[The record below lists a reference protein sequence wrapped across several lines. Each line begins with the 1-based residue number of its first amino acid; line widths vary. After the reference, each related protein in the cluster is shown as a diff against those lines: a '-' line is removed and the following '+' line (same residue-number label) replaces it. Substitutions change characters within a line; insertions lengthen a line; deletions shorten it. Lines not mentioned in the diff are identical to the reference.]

1 MMKTTCGWWALVA
14 ACAVLALGGCCHNQ
28 KKDGEGVI
36 VRGALPAYASVA
48 EKYNA
53 RVVRLERLA
62 CPADLVVKY
71 KDDKGKPLR
80 DEVTANVQIALP
92 ASVVVRVDKVG
103 QTVFYLGSNDTRY
116 WWFDLTDEKTA
127 LVGLHEKATPE
138 AVTSFGLP
146 VHPLDLLEV
155 FAIKPIPGAGTE
167 QATHAVLAWSKDG
180 HYLGLTL
187 PGRWG
192 GLRRF
197 WLDPDSFD
205 PVRVEL
211 LDKNGV
217 VAVSAALSRYLMV
230 DVDGDT
236 TVHPRMASDFQV
248 DLPRQQATFSLR
260 LAAPQNPGEAQK
272 AKLFDV
278 DALLKY
284 YRIQKV
290 YDIDA
295 PKAARQGSTGTQN

>member
-1 MMKTTCGWWALVA
+1 MMKTTWAWALAA
-14 ACAVLALGGCCHNQ
+14 ACAVVALGGCCHDQ
-28 KKDGEGVI
+28 KKDGGVI
-36 VRGALPAYASVA
+36 VRGAAPSYATVA
-48 EKYNA
+48 TAYNA
-53 RVVRLERLA
+53 RVVRLEKLA
-62 CPADLVVKY
+62 CPASVVVHY
-71 KDDKGKPLR
+71 KDGKGNPLS
-80 DEVTANVQIALP
+80 EQVEANVQVALP
-92 ASVVVRVDKVG
+92 ASVAVRLDKVG

-138 AVTSFGLP
+138 AVASFGLP

-155 FAIKPIPGAGTE
+155 FAIKPIPPAGTE
-167 QATHAVLAWSKDG
+167 QATHAALAWSKDG

-192 GLRRF
+192 GQRRF
-197 WLDPDSFD
+197 WLDPESFD

-217 VAVSAALSRYLMV
+217 FAVSAALSRYLKV
-230 DVDGDT
+230 DVNGDT

-248 DLPRQQATFSLR
+248 DLPRQQATVSLR
-260 LAAPQNPGEAQK
+260 LAGPQNPGEAQK

-278 DALLKY
+278 DALIKY

-290 YDIDA
+290 YDIDV
-295 PKAARQGSTGTQN
+295 PKAPHQSGAGVQN